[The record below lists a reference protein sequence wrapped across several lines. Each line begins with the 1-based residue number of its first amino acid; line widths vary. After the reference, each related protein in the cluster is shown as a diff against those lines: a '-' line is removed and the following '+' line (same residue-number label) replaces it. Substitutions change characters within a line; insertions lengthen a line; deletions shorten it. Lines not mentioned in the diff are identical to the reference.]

1 MNSEPINNVIDY
13 EAKNK
18 VLEEENDKLKL
29 QFTEVRHKVQIYYFF
44 TYFIN
49 FSLKDVKDFLQGV
62 YISKNN
68 KFKTIPIKLMN

>member
-29 QFTEVRHKVQIYYFF
+29 QFTEVRHK
-44 TYFIN
+44 
-49 FSLKDVKDFLQGV
+49 S
-62 YISKNN
+62 
-68 KFKTIPIKLMN
+68 